1 MKKSFS
7 YPIFF
12 MAIITAVFT
21 FILAFLN
28 YSTADKI
35 DFLQKTELR
44 QKILYVFDIP
54 TPSDEPEDI
63 AEVFDANVKE
73 EDYKDE
79 TIYYI
84 EENGSP
90 KAYAFP
96 VSGSGLW
103 GSIEGY
109 VGISSDYDTII
120 GLDFVSHS
128 ETPGL
133 GGRISEEEYKGQ
145 FRDLDLTAEA
155 EDDNYLIYKPAPG
168 GNVDAITGA
177 TLTSKSVL
185 NFLNEDIKDF
195 IQSRKGRE

>member
-7 YPIFF
+7 YPILF

-44 QKILYVFDIP
+44 EKILYVFDIP
-54 TPSDEPEDI
+54 INSEDPEKIADI
-63 AEVFDANVKE
+63 FNQNIKE
-73 EDYKDE
+73 EDYKDQ

-109 VGISSDYDTII
+109 VGISNDYDTII
-120 GLDFVSHS
+120 GLDFTSHS

-145 FRDLDLTAEA
+145 FRDLELKSQGD
-155 EDDNYLIYKPAPG
+155 YLIYKPSPG
-168 GNVDAITGA
+168 GNLDAITGA

-185 NFLNEDIKDF
+185 NFLNEDIEEF